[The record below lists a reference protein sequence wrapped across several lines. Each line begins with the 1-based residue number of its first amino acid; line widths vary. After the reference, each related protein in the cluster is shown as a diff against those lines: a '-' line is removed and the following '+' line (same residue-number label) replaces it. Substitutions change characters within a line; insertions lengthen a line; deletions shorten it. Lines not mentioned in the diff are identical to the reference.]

1 VDLGALSF
9 NKDQYD
15 EAQNY
20 FDKAMK
26 IQQVVLGREHPQLAV
41 TLVNMGLTH
50 QMQGDT
56 AQAIAFFQQ
65 AAAIEEKVQGEGN
78 LVLADTYSLLASLY
92 SSRRDYAMALKMH
105 ERRCRQLVTIY
116 GEGSAEM
123 VGEYV
128 AMSQCQRR
136 MGNYAKALKIL
147 QKGLT
152 WVQKDAQQNQDSRT
166 QEAVLRNH
174 IALLHYSFEKYE
186 EALKEYAVL
195 LPLQQELK
203 GERSMAVA
211 NVCYSMGSC
220 YRRMGDH
227 RRALEKSQQALDIVK
242 GLEDA
247 DPKQVEKIQRRV
259 TECLEALGNQDK
271 E

>member
-1 VDLGALSF
+1 
-9 NKDQYD
+9 
-15 EAQNY
+15 
-20 FDKAMK
+20 
-26 IQQVVLGREHPQLAV
+26 
-41 TLVNMGLTH
+41 
-50 QMQGDT
+50 
-56 AQAIAFFQQ
+56 
-65 AAAIEEKVQGEGN
+65 
-78 LVLADTYSLLASLY
+78 
-92 SSRRDYAMALKMH
+92 MALKMH

-116 GEGSAEM
+116 GEGSVEM

-242 GLEDA
+242 GLEDV

-259 TECLEALGNQDK
+259 IECLEALGNQDK

>member
-1 VDLGALSF
+1 MNF
-9 NKDQYD
+9 NKFLKSLFGDKSTRDMKLIQPYVDKVKAVYPEIQALNND
-15 EAQNY
+15 ELRA
-20 FDKAMK
+20 KTK
-26 IQQVVLGREHPQLAV
+26 EIQQFVQDAAKSEREEIERLKS
-41 TLVNMGLTH
+41 TIE
-50 QMQGDT
+50 DT
-56 AQAIAFFQQ
+56 PIDEREPIFNQIDKLDK
-65 AAAIEEKVQGEGN
+65 E
-78 LVLADTYSLLASLY
+78 
-92 SSRRDYAMALKMH
+92 AL
-105 ERRCRQLVTIY
+105 
-116 GEGSAEM
+116 
-123 VGEYV
+123 
-128 AMSQCQRR
+128 
-136 MGNYAKALKIL
+136 
-147 QKGLT
+147 
-152 WVQKDAQQNQDSRT
+152 D
-166 QEAVLRNH
+166 
-174 IALLHYSFEKYE
+174 KYE